1 MDTIENA
8 RTEAGQAADARA
20 KAEASAREL
29 EKSIP
34 NLSHVVILGAGASR
48 AAFPDGDRNG
58 RRLPLMSD
66 LAEVVGMKAMLQEW
80 GIDYRQ
86 NFECIFS
93 DLHEK
98 NELGK
103 MAQIRNRVESYFRS
117 LELPDR
123 PTLYDHLFLSM
134 SKTDVIAT
142 FNWDP
147 LLPLAM
153 QRNMGAFSQ
162 IPRVVFLHGNVEIG
176 YCEKDKT
183 YGSAGQWCATCK
195 TPYKSLQLL
204 YPVRQK
210 GYRED
215 PFIKTQWDILQW
227 GMKRASMLTVFGYSS
242 PKADAAAFD
251 LMKNAWKGN
260 AMPEMVETM
269 FIVGPDQKNEE
280 VEARWK
286 PFIHSHHYTIYRDFY
301 ESLIAN
307 RPRRTGQA
315 YFAQFW
321 AANPKKHNPIPR
333 DLGLAELRKWLPPA

>member
-1 MDTIENA
+1 MA
-8 RTEAGQAADARA
+8 S
-20 KAEASAREL
+20 SARDL
-29 EKSIP
+29 EKAIP

-58 RRLPLMSD
+58 RILPLMSD
-66 LAEVVGMKAMLQEW
+66 LAEVVGMKTMFQEW

-86 NFECIFS
+86 NFEVIFS

-98 NELGK
+98 NELVK
-103 MAQIRNRVESYFRS
+103 MEQIRNKVESYFRG

-134 SKTDVIAT
+134 SKVDVIAT

-153 QRNMGAFSQ
+153 QRNMPAFSKF
-162 IPRVVFLHGNVEIG
+162 PRVVFLHGNVAIG
-176 YCEKDKT
+176 YCEKDKA
-183 YGSAGQWCATCK
+183 YGSAGQSCATCK
-195 TPYKSLQLL
+195 ARYKSLPLL

-210 GYRED
+210 GYREE
-215 PFIKTQWDILQW
+215 PFIKSQWDLLQW

-251 LMKNAWKGN
+251 LMKNAWKDN
-260 AMPEMVETM
+260 VMPEMVETM
-269 FIVGPDQKNEE
+269 FIVGPDQKDEE

-286 PFIHSHHYTIYRDFY
+286 PFIHSHHYQIYRDFY
-301 ESLIAN
+301 ESYIAN
-307 RPRRTGQA
+307 YPRRTGQA
-315 YFAQFW
+315 YFAQFY
-321 AANPKKHNPIPR
+321 AAKPKKPNPIPR
-333 DLGLAELRKWLPPA
+333 DLGLAELWKWLPPA